1 MSIFTSEQKQVSL
14 AEAAAIVQDGM
25 TIAVGGGLSWR
36 EPVAFLRELIRQ
48 GRRDLHV
55 VGTAQAWT
63 WICFVAQALSV
74 WWRNP
79 MLDLN
84 RISAWRLTSG
94 VSARKASRKC
104 TIPAAIRL
112 FNN

>member
-48 GRRDLHV
+48 GQRDLHV
-55 VGTAQAWT
+55 VRTAHG
-63 WICFVAQALSV
+63 VDV
-74 WWRNP
+74 
-79 MLDLN
+79 DLLCDAGAVGVGEESYVGFEQDFGMGPN
-84 RISAWRLTSG
+84 FRRVCQESLTK
-94 VSARKASRKC
+94 V
-104 TIPAAIRL
+104 
-112 FNN
+112 